1 MHHDVFCCHCT
12 HSFFTRLLFNVQLK
26 HILMQP
32 KIGHTEEIEY
42 REEMRKLDQQVLAKK
57 RLASRFNLETM
68 ENPMSNFNSKL
79 V

>member
-1 MHHDVFCCHCT
+1 
-12 HSFFTRLLFNVQLK
+12 
-26 HILMQP
+26 MQP